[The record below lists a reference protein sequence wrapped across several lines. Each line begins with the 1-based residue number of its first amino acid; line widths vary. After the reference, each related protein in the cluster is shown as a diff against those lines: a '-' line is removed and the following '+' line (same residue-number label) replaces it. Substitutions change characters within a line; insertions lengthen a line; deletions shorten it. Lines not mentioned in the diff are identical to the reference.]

1 MAIEV
6 TATGSGR
13 QCLVQDLVQRHA
25 WSIAEGFNERGS
37 PARIVTFYRATH
49 VDLDLQGHLVS
60 SEPFENATG
69 VALDQ
74 ATSEASLS
82 HLDDFP
88 QHMSVRN
95 GVIKT
100 PGSRGV
106 GIYLGFHKNFD
117 LSTRAYA
124 SAYEVMPEDQQPLGD
139 QRPYEPGKKIGF
151 IHPWNYQPETYY
163 SVDNMKVVSGGRGVI
178 MVGAN
183 SVLRNST
190 IEVDGDTA
198 VYLYGPN
205 TLVEGNTFIVHL
217 NPGNAS
223 ELPAALKL
231 RDADGAI
238 IRNNRFMVKNSS
250 GQEATAAI
258 NLLQSKDVLIENNVM
273 ENTHQLVRKDAES
286 TAIER
291 SHEPGAGAG
300 NLSRPAGMPP
310 P

>member
-1 MAIEV
+1 
-6 TATGSGR
+6 
-13 QCLVQDLVQRHA
+13 L
-25 WSIAEGFNERGS
+25 N
-37 PARIVTFYRATH
+37 
-49 VDLDLQGHLVS
+49 
-60 SEPFENATG
+60 
-69 VALDQ
+69 
-74 ATSEASLS
+74 

-100 PGSRGV
+100 PGPSGV
-106 GIYLGFHKNFD
+106 GVYLGFHKSFD

-124 SAYEVMPEDQQPLGD
+124 SAYEVMPEDQRPMGD
-139 QRPYEPGKKIGF
+139 QRPYETGKKISF

-163 SVDNMKVVSGGRGVI
+163 SLDNLQVVSGGRGVI

-183 SVLRNST
+183 NVLRNST
-190 IEVDGDTA
+190 IEVDSDTA

-217 NPGNAS
+217 NPANAS

-238 IRNNRFMVKNSS
+238 IRNNRFIVKSS
-250 GQEATAAI
+250 NGRQAASAI
-258 NLLQSKDVLIENNVM
+258 NLLASKGVLIENNVM

-286 TAIER
+286 TTVER
-291 SHEPGAGAG
+291 SNEPRASAG
-300 NLSRPAGMPP
+300 NLSK
-310 P
+310 